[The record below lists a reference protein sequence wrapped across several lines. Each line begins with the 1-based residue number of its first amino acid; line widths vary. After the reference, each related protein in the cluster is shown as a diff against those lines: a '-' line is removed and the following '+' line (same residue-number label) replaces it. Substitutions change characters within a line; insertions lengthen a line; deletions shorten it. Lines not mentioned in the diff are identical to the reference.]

1 MNFAVFA
8 PKRLISLGA
17 VIACTVGLS
26 GCFDLSQ
33 KVAIGGDGSGGYQIA
48 VAADGIVADG
58 LAKHHAD
65 IDFDDDMPMHTQ
77 ISVVN
82 GKTVQT
88 SGTAFHDLSD
98 LKLSDETI
106 SLHVKGKK
114 LLGLG
119 GTEMNFHRSFH
130 VDSARHHHDEDSD
143 DHLGKDILTSMFG
156 DHTYTFSVWLPG
168 SIDHINPIY
177 IGTQQVKPVV
187 TQSGNGHLITW
198 QMKLTDMFLA
208 STLDFDVDF
217 TAHGIFHDTQTRW
230 VEHTHHHRHG
240 DET

>member
-1 MNFAVFA
+1 MNIAVFA

-33 KVAIGGDGSGGYQIA
+33 KVAIGGDGSGGYQVS
-48 VAADGIVADG
+48 VAADGIVGEG
-58 LAKHHAD
+58 LRKHHAD
-65 IDFDDDMPMHTQ
+65 MDFDDDMPMHTR
-77 ISVVN
+77 IAVVD

-98 LKLSDETI
+98 LRLSDETI

-114 LLGLG
+114 LFGLG
-119 GTEMNFHRSFH
+119 GTQVNFHRSFNI
-130 VDSARHHHDEDSD
+130 DRARHHHDEDSD
-143 DHLGKDILTSMFG
+143 DHVGKDILTSMFG

-168 SIDHINPIY
+168 SVDHINPIY
-177 IGTQQVKPVV
+177 VGAREVKPVV
-187 TQSGNGHLITW
+187 TQDGNGHLITW
-198 QMKLTDMFLA
+198 RMKLTDMFLA
-208 STLDFDVDF
+208 DTLDFDVDF
-217 TAHGIFHDTQTRW
+217 TAHGNFHDTQSRW
-230 VEHTHHHRHG
+230 VEHHRHHPHS